1 MEKRNL
7 VLDVAQAPTLGGRVA
22 SLIEAYWGPRGL
34 RRASDDLDVSH
45 ATMSRVVNDHD
56 TEARFLV
63 IDAFKRG
70 LDVPYGWLAGE
81 TKEPPPAVDA
91 EDRPLVAGVPRWR
104 RALDELDLDG
114 PMRRELE
121 ELPYE
126 VWHHATRVAEQMAS
140 KPKAVVAYE
149 KSARALLTDSLNL
162 WSAFA
167 ETSKKAIGQPGMAVL
182 LQSHRLKTQLPFA
195 ASVGG
200 RGFERKFGGALKAW
214 FDDYHASR
222 RG

>member
-1 MEKRNL
+1 MQKRKM
-7 VLDVAQAPTLGGRVA
+7 VPTVEQAPTLGGRVA
-22 SLIEAYWGPRGL
+22 ALIEAYWGARGL
-34 RRASDDLDVSH
+34 RRASEDLGVSH

-56 TEARFLV
+56 TDARFLV

-81 TKEPPPAVDA
+81 TTEPPPA
-91 EDRPLVAGVPRWR
+91 EDPEGRPLVAGVPRWR

-126 VWHHATRVAEQMAS
+126 VWNHATRVAEQMAS
-140 KPKAVVAYE
+140 KPKAAYE
-149 KSARALLTDSLNL
+149 EKARALLTDSLNL

-200 RGFERKFGGALKAW
+200 RGFERRFGNALKAW

-222 RG
+222 RD